1 MDKPSSIAA
10 VVLTLNEE
18 HNLSR
23 ALRSLA
29 WCDELLVLDS
39 GSIDSTEAVARQNNA
54 KFIVHKQSRPFQIT
68 EQRNWALDRCGLRSK
83 WVLFIDADEE
93 VSPALAKEIHKLI
106 SAPSRFNSYE
116 LTPRYWFL
124 GKWLKRTQGFP
135 NWHPRLLQRE
145 VVRFQGGVWES
156 FSDTALTSRIHIPY
170 EHFAF
175 SKGIDDWL
183 ERHQRY
189 STWDAIEIDQYLST
203 KTLHSIRKRRLRA
216 FTSYLWPLR
225 PLLRF
230 IQKYLFQFGFL
241 EGWQALLYCLLIC
254 FYDLMT
260 ITKLIQLRRHRAGL
274 PL

>member
-1 MDKPSSIAA
+1 MHIESSIAG

-18 HNLSR
+18 RNLSR
-23 ALRSLA
+23 VLTSLD

-39 GSIDSTEAVARQNNA
+39 GSTDATELIARNLGA
-54 KFIVHKQSRPFQIT
+54 KFIVNRQSGPFQIT
-68 EQRNWALDRCGLRSK
+68 EQRNMALDRCGLDSK

-93 VSPALAKEIHKLI
+93 VSPVLSHEIQRLI
-106 SAPSRFNSYE
+106 SRPSTTNAYE

-135 NWHPRLLQRE
+135 NWHPRLLQRNS
-145 VVRFQGGVWES
+145 VRFQGGVWES
-156 FSDTALTSRIHIPY
+156 FSDGAIISRIHEPY
-170 EHFAF
+170 EHYAF
-175 SKGIDDWL
+175 SKGLDDWL

-189 STWDAIEIDQYLST
+189 SSWDAAEIDQYLTNRELST
-203 KTLHSIRKRRLRA
+203 SRKRQLRIL
-216 FTSYLWPLR
+216 TSYLWPIR

-230 IQKYLFQFGFL
+230 IQKYLLQFGFL
-241 EGWQALLYCLLIC
+241 EGWQGLLYCILII

-260 ITKLIQLRRHRAGL
+260 VVKIIQIRRTRLSL

>member
-1 MDKPSSIAA
+1 MHKLSTIAA

-23 ALRSLA
+23 ALSSLA

-39 GSIDSTEAVARQNNA
+39 GSTDSTEAVARQHNA
-54 KFIVHKQSRPFQIT
+54 KFVVHKQSSPFQIT
-68 EQRNWALDRCGLRSK
+68 EQRNWALDRCGLSSK

-93 VSPALAKEIHKLI
+93 VSPVLADEIQKLI
-106 SAPSRFNSYE
+106 SAPNRFNSYE

-135 NWHPRLLQRE
+135 NWHPRLLERDA
-145 VVRFQGGVWES
+145 VRFQGGVWES

-189 STWDAIEIDQYLST
+189 STWDAIEIDQYLSI
-203 KTLHSIRKRRLRA
+203 KTLRSSRKRRLRA
-216 FTSYLWPLR
+216 LTSYLWPMR

-241 EGWQALLYCLLIC
+241 EGWQALLYCLLIS

-260 ITKLIQLRRHRAGL
+260 ITKLIQFRRHRAGL

>member
-1 MDKPSSIAA
+1 MDKFSSIAA

-54 KFIVHKQSRPFQIT
+54 KFIVHKQASPFQIT

-93 VSPALAKEIHKLI
+93 VSPVLADEIQKLI
-106 SAPSRFNSYE
+106 SAPNRFNSYE

-135 NWHPRLLQRE
+135 NWHPRLLERDA
-145 VVRFQGGVWES
+145 VRFQGGVWES

-189 STWDAIEIDQYLST
+189 SSWDAIEIDQYLST

>member
-1 MDKPSSIAA
+1 MDKFSSIAA

-156 FSDTALTSRIHIPY
+156 FSDTALTSRIYIPY

-189 STWDAIEIDQYLST
+189 SSWDAIEIDQYLST

>member
-1 MDKPSSIAA
+1 MHKLSTIAA

-23 ALRSLA
+23 ALSSLA

-39 GSIDSTEAVARQNNA
+39 GSIDSTEAVARHHNA
-54 KFIVHKQSRPFQIT
+54 KFVVHKQSSPFQIT

-93 VSPALAKEIHKLI
+93 VSPVLAEEIHKLI

-116 LTPRYWFL
+116 LTPRYWFF

-189 STWDAIEIDQYLST
+189 SSWDAIEIDQYLST
-203 KTLHSIRKRRLRA
+203 KTLRSTRKRRLRA
-216 FTSYLWPLR
+216 FTSNLWPLR

>member
-1 MDKPSSIAA
+1 MHNHLSIAG

-18 HNLSR
+18 QNLSR

-39 GSIDSTEAVARQNNA
+39 GSTDSTEIIARNLGA
-54 KFIVHKQSRPFQIT
+54 KYIVHNQVGPFKIT
-68 EQRNWALDRCGLRSK
+68 EQRNLALDRCGLESK

-93 VSPALAKEIHKLI
+93 VSPVLSHEIQRLI
-106 SAPSRFNSYE
+106 GRPSTANAYE

-124 GKWLKRTQGFP
+124 GKWLRRTQGFP
-135 NWHPRLLQRE
+135 NWHPRLLQRNS
-145 VVRFQGGVWES
+145 VRFQGGVWES
-156 FSDTALTSRIHIPY
+156 FSEAAIISRIHEPY
-170 EHFAF
+170 EHYAF
-175 SKGIDDWL
+175 SKGLDDWL

-189 STWDAIEIDQYLST
+189 SSWDAAEIDQYLINRKLST
-203 KTLHSIRKRRLRA
+203 SRKRQLRIL
-216 FTSYLWPLR
+216 TSHLWPIR

-230 IQKYLFQFGFL
+230 IQKYLLHLGFL
-241 EGWQALLYCLLIC
+241 EGWQGLLYCLLIS

-260 ITKLIQLRRHRAGL
+260 VIKLIQLRRARACL

>member
-1 MDKPSSIAA
+1 MDKSSSIAA

-18 HNLSR
+18 HDLSR
-23 ALRSLA
+23 ALSSLS

-39 GSIDSTEAVARQNNA
+39 GSTDSTESIARQYNA
-54 KFIVHKQSRPFQIT
+54 RFIVHKQNSPFQIT
-68 EQRNWALDRCGLRSK
+68 EQRNWALDRCGLRSN
-83 WVLFIDADEE
+83 WVLFIDADEQ
-93 VSPALAKEIHKLI
+93 VSTELAQEIQRLI
-106 SAPSRFNSYE
+106 SLPTRFNSYE
-116 LTPRYWFL
+116 LTPRYWFF

-135 NWHPRLLQRE
+135 NWHPRLLKRDG
-145 VVRFQGGVWES
+145 VRFQGGVWES

-183 ERHQRY
+183 DRHQRY
-189 STWDAIEIDQYLST
+189 SSWDASEIDQYLSS
-203 KTLHSIRKRRLRA
+203 KILRSSRKRHLRA
-216 FTSYLWPLR
+216 ITSYVWPFR

-230 IQKYLFQFGFL
+230 MQKYLLQFGFL
-241 EGWQALLYCLLIC
+241 EGWQSLLYCLLIT

-260 ITKLIQLRRHRAGL
+260 IIKLIQIRRNRAGL